1 MDDYDVYIE
10 DLFVEDLKPTKL
22 EMRKIINEAIRNDR
36 AATRTTKGLEID
48 VKDAWVDVLQSDGSI
63 LYDYQKM
70 GWKIMWY
77 NTHSDGPAQGTLI
90 RSWLS
95 IRDKRHIAKER

>member
-36 AATRTTKGLEID
+36 AATRTTK
-48 VKDAWVDVLQSDGSI
+48 
-63 LYDYQKM
+63 
-70 GWKIMWY
+70 
-77 NTHSDGPAQGTLI
+77 
-90 RSWLS
+90 WL
-95 IRDKRHIAKER
+95 